1 MAQKV
6 AAFRTARTQL
16 RLVQGRKRRGGGG
29 SNANYEALG
38 PRRNH
43 GGGGYKAKQNPLYKT
58 SLCKNYMMGMYCQ
71 FAGKCRYAHGQHE
84 LRGGRGG
91 GYGGSRGGGG
101 FRGGDQDRGGR
112 GGGFGVVPCK
122 EVDMVEVVVVT
133 IIFTLVPVIK
143 WDEIRWSQE

>member
-1 MAQKV
+1 MSERI
-6 AAFRTARTQL
+6 AAFKAARKQL
-16 RLVQGRKRRGGGG
+16 RLVQGRKRRGGGGG

-91 GYGGSRGGGG
+91 
-101 FRGGDQDRGGR
+101 FRGGR
-112 GGGFGVVPCK
+112 GGGGGFGGSGGG
-122 EVDMVEVVVVT
+122 
-133 IIFTLVPVIK
+133 FGGGQGSGGFG
-143 WDEIRWSQE
+143 RGGGFGGNHFYFG